1 MSMLKKR
8 IIAGVIIKENQVVQS
23 ISYRNYLP
31 LGKPPMFVQNLD
43 RWQAD
48 EILINVIDRS
58 KFNKG
63 PDLNLLKKLKNL
75 NIQTPL
81 IYGGGISKIE
91 DAVQVIQLGADRI
104 LIESL
109 AHENILELRK
119 ISNKIGSQSI
129 IVSIPLSINKDNNLV
144 FYDYKKKIEKKIN
157 ESFFQAIDSSVCSE
171 LLIIDY
177 LNQGTENGFNTNI
190 LKKFSSDLPIILY
203 GGIRNKKLIREII
216 KNKKVSA
223 LTFGNSLSFVEHSIQ
238 KIKYIS
244 SKKYSREPFFHQK

>member
-1 MSMLKKR
+1 MSMLRKR
-8 IIAGVIIKENQVVQS
+8 IIAGIIIKENQVVQS
-23 ISYRNYLP
+23 IGYRNYLP
-31 LGKPPMFVQNLD
+31 LGKPSIFVQNLD

-91 DAVQVIQLGADRI
+91 DGIKVIQLGADRI

-109 AHENILELRK
+109 ANENILELRK

-129 IVSIPLSINKDNNLV
+129 IISIPLSINKDNNLV
-144 FYDYKKKIEKKIN
+144 FYDYKKKIEKK
-157 ESFFQAIDSSVCSE
+157 
-171 LLIIDY
+171 
-177 LNQGTENGFNTNI
+177 
-190 LKKFSSDLPIILY
+190 
-203 GGIRNKKLIREII
+203 
-216 KNKKVSA
+216 
-223 LTFGNSLSFVEHSIQ
+223 LTTLSFKRLTLQYVQS
-238 KIKYIS
+238 YL
-244 SKKYSREPFFHQK
+244 